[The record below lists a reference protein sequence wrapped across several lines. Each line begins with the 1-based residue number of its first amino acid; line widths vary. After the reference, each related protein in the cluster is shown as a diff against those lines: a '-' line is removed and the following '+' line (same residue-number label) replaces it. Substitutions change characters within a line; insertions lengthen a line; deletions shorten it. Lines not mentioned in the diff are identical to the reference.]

1 MLQAEATISKVTT
14 MADRSLRLQVD
25 TQELDPDGETIK
37 QIFVM
42 YNKFGMFAFK
52 LSEIDPK
59 EVKVPAYAKI
69 ESNDKTPSKRLRDV
83 MFIIWNQFIKP
94 LKESNPEGY
103 MIFDD
108 FYRIKMEEII
118 THFKNKL
125 DKNF

>member
-14 MADRSLRLQVD
+14 MNDRSLRLQVD
-25 TQELDPDGETIK
+25 TQELDPETATA
-37 QIFVM
+37 IFSY
-42 YNKFGMFAFK
+42 YNKFGMFAF
-52 LSEIDPK
+52 SEGKIDPK
-59 EVKVPAYAKI
+59 KVKVPAYAKI

-94 LKESNPEGY
+94 LKETNPEGY

-108 FYRIKMEEII
+108 FYRNKMEEII